1 MLNKTCTTAAEE
13 KNYINIVKV
22 ELCRKSSVVVFF
34 SIIERRIIQPGL
46 GLRED
51 VLVDVDHQV
60 AAWQIL
66 HDEAHVVAGL
76 EAAVEVDQEGMSG
89 GVDHLEDSLLAHEA
103 AEEESNC

>member
-13 KNYINIVKV
+13 KK
-22 ELCRKSSVVVFF
+22 EQFSFFFVFF

-60 AAWQIL
+60 AAWQVL